1 MSLLCGASVVDVT
14 LPLPLQINH
23 THNGIISLYVT
34 QHTATFLAAVAVV
47 VVAA

>member
-14 LPLPLQINH
+14 LPLQINH

-47 VVAA
+47 VVDA